1 MNTSTPASAR
11 PVLAITM
18 GDAAGV
24 GPEIIAMTLAKPAI
38 NEMCRPLVVGDAG
51 VMQRAAEMLKLPLK
65 VRRVT
70 QASEAAYAVGT
81 MDVLSLDNID
91 WDELT
96 IGKVNAMAG
105 KAAVEYVIKALA
117 LVQSGQAKGMVTAP
131 LNKEAM
137 HLAGYK
143 QYIGHTEILAD
154 LTKNTGE
161 TTMLMTSGPDDGRA
175 HNLLAV
181 VHVTR
186 HIPFKDIAANITVG
200 NVLRTIE
207 ITHEGMKALKIPHP
221 RLAVA
226 ALNPHG
232 GEGGILGREEIDAI
246 APAIHAAQAEGIDAR
261 GPYPADSIFFR
272 AMKGEFDAV
281 VAMYHD
287 QGHIAIK
294 VYGFDASVT
303 VTLGL
308 PIIRT
313 SVDHGTAFDIAWK
326 GLANPLSMYES
337 IKLAATMAS

>member
-1 MNTSTPASAR
+1 MNAPNVTTAR

-24 GPEIIAMTLAKPAI
+24 GPEIIAMTLAKPI
-38 NEMCRPLVVGDAG
+38 IYEMCRPLAVGDAG
-51 VMQRAAEMLKLPLK
+51 VMQRVVEALRLPLK
-65 VRRVT
+65 VQPVS
-70 QASEAAYAVGT
+70 QPGEASYTHGT
-81 MDVLSLDNID
+81 LDVLSLDNIV

-105 KAAVEYVIKALA
+105 KAAVEYVVKATA
-117 LVQSGQAKGMVTAP
+117 LVQAGQADAMVTAP

-161 TTMLMTSGPDDGRA
+161 TTMLMTSGPDDGRP

-186 HIPFKDIAANITVG
+186 HIPFKEIAAQITVE

-207 ITHEGMKALKIPHP
+207 ITHEGMRALKVPNP

-246 APAIHAAQAEGIDAR
+246 APAIHAAQSIGIDAR